1 MGEALWKGLG
11 RSLWSSQPR
20 LADKCLVPRIC
31 GERPLT
37 PLCKSGSD
45 QDASVSPFCLAVT
58 LFELTVVNNWYII
71 MVRTSPSA
79 LGGLPTI
86 LRLGLPHPAQ
96 RGVHCSPVPHRGR
109 GSVGRPGYRLNPG
122 ATPPLAERGLVP
134 HPLCT
139 SLTSQER
146 PGSLWSLSC
155 SHRCGGNLPIKEQC
169 GQGAWLVF
177 PIL

>member
-20 LADKCLVPRIC
+20 LADKCLVPRIG

-79 LGGLPTI
+79 LGGSAHHSEARSPS
-86 LRLGLPHPAQ
+86 PSPAW
-96 RGVHCSPVPHRGR
+96 
-109 GSVGRPGYRLNPG
+109 G
-122 ATPPLAERGLVP
+122 AL
-134 HPLCT
+134 
-139 SLTSQER
+139 
-146 PGSLWSLSC
+146 LSC
-155 SHRCGGNLPIKEQC
+155 PP
-169 GQGAWLVF
+169 QGAAF
-177 PIL
+177 YGETRI